1 MFYKIAKTLS
11 KVTIVFGFMCMVGGC
26 SVEQQELFYLYEA
39 LDSQY
44 LLSEHMHMNTSEC
57 WNTGTGKEK

>member
-11 KVTIVFGFMCMVGGC
+11 KVTIVFGFICMK
-26 SVEQQELFYLYEA
+26 L